1 LSPEYATLGK
11 LSEKVDVYS
20 YGVLL
25 LEIVSGR
32 KSIDF
37 SLEINKIYLLEWVS
51 VSTFNFYKKIIIDN
65 LIIM

>member
-11 LSEKVDVYS
+11 LTEKVDVFS

-32 KSIDF
+32 KNIDL
-37 SLEINKIYLLEWVS
+37 SLETNKIYLLEWVS
-51 VSTFNFYKKIIIDN
+51 VCTFNFYKNLISNIII
-65 LIIM
+65 